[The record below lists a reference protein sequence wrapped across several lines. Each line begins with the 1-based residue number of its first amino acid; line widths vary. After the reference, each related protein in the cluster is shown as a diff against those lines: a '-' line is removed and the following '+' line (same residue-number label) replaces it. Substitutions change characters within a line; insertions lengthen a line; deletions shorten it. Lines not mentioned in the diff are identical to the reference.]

1 MDYTK
6 MDRQEQN
13 RILRQH
19 GYRWE
24 KNYEYDFDH
33 YEEPDGTFVWE
44 LYSSDG
50 REVTVAR
57 AFAEIERGVDVVAE
71 EVRLAQEAEK
81 VAEQLRRDLAEWKSR
96 LAEQIRREGERPE
109 GDHVPEGEHVL
120 DSSNIY
126 GGGDW
131 FVIGAD
137 WIWHVRN
144 NGMDG
149 DDWSQN
155 NVRTGGAG
163 AIGWRIP
170 FDAQIAECLG
180 ILEQGKLPAGMPWNA
195 YWN

>member
-57 AFAEIERGVDVVAE
+57 AFAEIERGVIARERSDPAQGEVLRRWFEGRVLPTFAGRVLPFDLNAARVLAGYRVPEHAPLDDALIAAVAE
-71 EVRLAQEAEK
+71 V
-81 VAEQLRRDLAEWKSR
+81 
-96 LAEQIRREGERPE
+96 
-109 GDHVPEGEHVL
+109 
-120 DSSNIY
+120 
-126 GGGDW
+126 
-131 FVIGAD
+131 
-137 WIWHVRN
+137 
-144 NGMDG
+144 
-149 DDWSQN
+149 
-155 NVRTGGAG
+155 
-163 AIGWRIP
+163 
-170 FDAQIAECLG
+170 
-180 ILEQGKLPAGMPWNA
+180 AGMIVVTRNTRHFEPLGVARVNPWEDA
-195 YWN
+195 SPG